1 MKRGPDEIVFPSDRF
16 AAVACVLFPRY
27 HRPMPATLTNF
38 DRRKRIRP
46 SLLRALAVVAAL
58 FSVLGACGGNEAT
71 GPYDDAAGVFLL
83 ESIAGQD
90 LPALITSSA
99 TDGDVRVTTGS
110 LFLSADR
117 RFQETLTVTLLPPGG
132 APAQNGTAVATGT
145 YTVVGD
151 SVEFSIDA
159 RGSTAASKMQATLRG
174 DTLSYTILGRVVLY
188 LKL

>member
-1 MKRGPDEIVFPSDRF
+1 MRERARPALLRLLP
-16 AAVACVLFPRY
+16 ALTVL
-27 HRPMPATLTNF
+27 
-38 DRRKRIRP
+38 
-46 SLLRALAVVAAL
+46 SLLA
-58 FSVLGACGGNEAT
+58 ACGESGAT
-71 GPYDDAAGVFLL
+71 DPYQDAAGVFLL

-90 LPALITSSA
+90 LPALITSSP
-99 TDGDVRVTTGS
+99 TEGDVRVTTGS

-132 APAQNGTAVATGT
+132 APTQNGTAVATGT

-159 RGSTAASKMQATLRG
+159 RGSKAASKMQATLRG
-174 DTLSYTILGRVVLY
+174 DTLSYSVLGRVVLY

>member
-1 MKRGPDEIVFPSDRF
+1 MNF
-16 AAVACVLFPRY
+16 
-27 HRPMPATLTNF
+27 HRRELTRPAL
-38 DRRKRIRP
+38 RR
-46 SLLRALAVVAAL
+46 LLPVVAAL
-58 FSVLGACGGNEAT
+58 VLLGACGETGAT
-71 GPYDDAAGVFLL
+71 DPYQEAAGVFLL
-83 ESIAGQD
+83 ESIAGQK

-99 TDGDVRVTTGS
+99 TEGDVRVTTGS

-151 SVEFSIDA
+151 SVEFSIDV
-159 RGSTAASKMQATLRG
+159 RSSTSASRMQATLRG
-174 DTLSYTILGRVVLY
+174 DTLSYNILGRVVLY